1 LNPSRFEQAKQEEVS
16 GMNRL
21 DIHMAL
27 AQLLFAAM
35 GAAFLI
41 GVLMVG

>member
-1 LNPSRFEQAKQEEVS
+1 
-16 GMNRL
+16 MNRV
-21 DIHMAL
+21 DIQMAL

-41 GVLMVG
+41 GALLVA

>member
-1 LNPSRFEQAKQEEVS
+1 
-16 GMNRL
+16 MNRV
-21 DIHMAL
+21 DIQMAL

-41 GVLMVG
+41 GALLVG

>member
-1 LNPSRFEQAKQEEVS
+1 
-16 GMNRL
+16 MNRVG
-21 DIHMAL
+21 IQMAL

-41 GVLMVG
+41 GALMGG